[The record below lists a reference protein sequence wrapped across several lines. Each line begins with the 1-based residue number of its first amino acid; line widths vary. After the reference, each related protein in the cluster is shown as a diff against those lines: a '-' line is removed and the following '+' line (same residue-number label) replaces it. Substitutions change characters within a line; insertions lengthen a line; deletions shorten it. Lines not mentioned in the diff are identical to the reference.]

1 MSETLSAV
9 PHKSIGVAV
18 IWNDDG
24 HILIDKR
31 LPQGVMGGLWEF
43 PGGKIQ
49 PGETVQDCIR
59 REIYEEIGIAIA
71 VQDHLI
77 TVEHSYNDFRITL
90 EVYNCTHLHGVPQ
103 ALECQEIRWVTLAE
117 IDQFSF
123 PQANQKII
131 AALRQLHC

>member
-1 MSETLSAV
+1 MSQTLSAV

-43 PGGKIQ
+43 PGGKIE

-59 REIYEEIGIAIA
+59 REISEEIGIAIA

-90 EVYNCTHLHGVPQ
+90 EAYNCTHLYGVPQ
-103 ALECQEIRWVTLAE
+103 TLECQEIRWVTLAE